1 MTQPDPPEDPL
12 DRANNRIRDAAKW
25 LVASAAAVGA
35 ALIAGSQLSTIGKLE
50 VGWPTSVEGA
60 RLWVAVAGA
69 VLGLVGVVWAIWSA
83 VQVLLPQHVPV
94 AALANAWDAPR
105 HPLAP
110 VATFFQEND
119 KYLQGFDTPAAI
131 ITARD
136 EHVAELATLPAGD
149 PGAPPLHAA
158 IGDLDQRIT
167 AIEAMANHEALKAMF
182 RRTLRKLL
190 AATAVAAFG
199 IVAFAW
205 AANPPAAPA
214 PAADLRNARLSG
226 AFLRDA
232 DLRGA
237 RLDGANLTRA
247 DLTGADLTGASLTGV
262 VWGAT
267 TCPDGRNSDEVG
279 GTCAGHRTP
288 AR

>member
-1 MTQPDPPEDPL
+1 MTQPEPPEDPL

-35 ALIAGSQLSTIGKLE
+35 ALIAGSQLSTIGRLE

-60 RLWVAVAGA
+60 RLWVAAAGA

-83 VQVLLPQHVPV
+83 VQVLLPQLVPV
-94 AALANAWDAPR
+94 AMLAEAWETPR

-110 VATFFQEND
+110 VATFFREND

-131 ITARD
+131 VAAR
-136 EHVAELATLPAGD
+136 EGYVAELAALPAGD
-149 PGAPPLHAA
+149 PAAPPLLAA

-190 AATAVAAFG
+190 AATAIAAFG

-205 AANPPAAPA
+205 AANPPTAPA
-214 PAADLRNARLSG
+214 PSADLRDARLGG

-237 RLDGANLTRA
+237 KLDGADLTGA

-262 VWGAT
+262 VWGDT

-279 GTCAGHRTP
+279 GTCAGHRSP
-288 AR
+288 GR